1 MGYLINVAKLIIVC
15 IQYSNTSSNNF
26 NMNSIQQGFR
36 YLSRGFLIGQSIHDI
51 FLLAKFNCRRI
62 HVSIVCIRFIIQID
76 TIDLV
81 RWMEEAFRFLDFSR
95 FFSYVS
101 LV

>member
-1 MGYLINVAKLIIVC
+1 MVVYVINVAKLIIVC
-15 IQYSNTSSNNF
+15 IQYSNTSSNTF

-51 FLLAKFNCRRI
+51 FLLAKFNCI
-62 HVSIVCIRFIIQID
+62 QLIVCIRFIIRID
-76 TIDLV
+76 TIDLA